1 MDGSQN
7 NQLVNA
13 FPLMNNTVNTI
24 ISNNSIATSE
34 NTGSELSELNPYFIE
49 FKEHIR
55 QWIKMDDDVI
65 TLNNAL
71 KEVKK
76 KKVELTTQIVNFMET
91 NNLKHLNTNDGKLQ
105 YSKSTTTK
113 ALNKNMLIE
122 KLSLF
127 LKDEY
132 KGNSA
137 ADFILENREKTEKV
151 VLKRSIKK

>member
-1 MDGSQN
+1 MEESSS
-7 NQLVNA
+7 QLVNTI
-13 FPLMNNTVNTI
+13 PLMNQLANINLNQSAGDVN
-24 ISNNSIATSE
+24 
-34 NTGSELSELNPYFIE
+34 ELNESNPYFVE
-49 FKEHIR
+49 FKDNIR